1 VKEPN
6 PPEPGAAGPLPPED
20 VRAIAEHA
28 PVGVFR
34 TDAGGRWVYA
44 NPACL
49 AIFGLTA
56 EQAMGSGWRQAV
68 HPDDLASVLQRCQQ
82 DEGAGGFHLE
92 HRVRHA
98 DGSVRTVVARKWPV
112 AGAAGGFVGS
122 VTDISAAAQVQQQLR
137 STLQLLD
144 RTGQIAGV
152 GGWDIDLRTREVR
165 WSTQTYRI
173 YERPFEW
180 RPGIEDGMHYY
191 APEAQPVIA
200 ALVER
205 AIQDGEPFDVELPF
219 ITATGRRLR
228 VRAVGD
234 VERQD
239 GEPVR
244 LFGALQDV
252 TAQHESAA
260 ALRASREHL
269 RELYEET
276 PALMASVDSEG
287 RLLSAS
293 RLLLERLGLEREA
306 VVGGPATA
314 LLPGTAAERDAALEA
329 VRARVRA
336 EGRVRGWP
344 LRLVHRDGSLVHTLM
359 SAVVERDRDGPGGR
373 LLAVLE
379 DISESIQ
386 RQAELARE
394 RALREE
400 LEQQAEA
407 LAQLA
412 DERREML
419 DVLAHEV
426 RQPLNN
432 ASAALQSAA
441 ALPGTQRDDLALQ
454 RLARAQGVIGH
465 VVAQIDNT
473 LAAAALLVGRHTM
486 ARVDTDI
493 DTLLQLVLADF
504 PPAERQRIHVE
515 RLTPTR
521 TASMDLSLMRLALR
535 NLLANALRHATGT
548 ATVVLRIADSDEP
561 LALLIDVVDQ
571 GPGVPEA
578 LRGRLFERG
587 VRGSRSRGQGLGL
600 YIARR
605 ALQLHG
611 GTAELVNGAP
621 GETVFR
627 LVLAQDADSGPYSTS
642 GALNT

>member
-1 VKEPN
+1 MKDTT
-6 PPEPGAAGPLPPED
+6 PPEPGATPPQPLD
-20 VRAIAEHA
+20 DIRAIADHA

-34 TDAGGRWVYA
+34 TDAAGHWVYA

-56 EQAMGSGWRQAV
+56 EQAMGLGWQQAV
-68 HPDDLASVLQRCQQ
+68 HPDDRSRTASLLAP
-82 DEGAGGFHLE
+82 GAE
-92 HRVRHA
+92 ATAAQHRVRRP
-98 DGSVRTVVARKWPV
+98 DGDERIVIARIWPV
-112 AGAAGGFVGS
+112 ARAGGTGDWIGS
-122 VTDISAAAQVQQQLR
+122 VTDISERVAVQRRLAE
-137 STLQLLD
+137 TLQLLD

-173 YERPFEW
+173 YERPFDW

-191 APEAQPVIA
+191 APEAQPVIS

-252 TAQHESAA
+252 TAPHEAAA

-276 PALMASVDSEG
+276 PALMASVDSQG

-314 LLPGTAAERDAALEA
+314 LLPGTPAEREAALEA
-329 VRARVRA
+329 VRERVRA

-344 LRLVHRDGSLVHTLM
+344 LRLVHRDGSFVHTLM
-359 SAVVERDRDGPGGR
+359 SAVVERDREGPGGR

-400 LEQQAEA
+400 LEQQAQA
-407 LAQLA
+407 LAALA

-473 LAAAALLVGRHTM
+473 LAAAALLVGRHTL

-493 DTLLQLVLADF
+493 DTLLELVLADF
-504 PPAERQRIHVE
+504 PPAERQRIEVQ

-548 ATVVLRIADSDEP
+548 AAVALRIADSDEP

-611 GTAELVNGAP
+611 GTAELVAGAP

-627 LVLAQDADSGPYSTS
+627 LVLAQDGDAGPYSTS

>member
-1 VKEPN
+1 LKDQP
-6 PPEPGAAGPLPPED
+6 PPEPGAAGPLPPEAI
-20 VRAIAEHA
+20 RAIAEHA
-28 PVGVFR
+28 PVGVFH
-34 TDAGGRWVYA
+34 TDAAGRWLYA

-49 AIFGLTA
+49 AIFGLSL
-56 EQAMGSGWRQAV
+56 EQAMGSGWQQAV
-68 HPDDLASVLQRCQQ
+68 HPDDLAGVVQRCLQ
-82 DEGAGGFHLE
+82 DEGTGSFHLE

-112 AGAAGGFVGS
+112 AQVGGGFVGS

-165 WSTQTYRI
+165 WSHQTYRI
-173 YERPFEW
+173 YDRPLDW

-205 AIQDGEPFDVELPF
+205 AMRDGEPFDVELPF

-234 VERQD
+234 VEREGD
-239 GEPVR
+239 EPVR

-252 TAQHESAA
+252 TAQHEAAA

-276 PALMASVDSEG
+276 PALMASVDSQG

-314 LLPGTAAERDAALEA
+314 LLPGTPTERQATLEA
-329 VRARVRA
+329 VRQRVHA
-336 EGRVRGWP
+336 DGRVRGWP
-344 LRLVHRDGSLVHTLM
+344 LRLVHRDGSYVHTLM
-359 SAVVERDRDGPGGR
+359 SAVVERDDNGAGGR

-386 RQAELARE
+386 RQAELAHE

-400 LEQQAEA
+400 LEQQALA

-473 LAAAALLVGRHTM
+473 LAAAALLVGRHAL

-504 PPAERQRIHVE
+504 PPAERQRIQVE

-535 NLLANALRHATGT
+535 NLLSNALRHGAGMG
-548 ATVVLRIADSDEP
+548 AVSLRIADSDEP
-561 LALLIDVVDQ
+561 LALLIDVVDH

-578 LRGRLFERG
+578 LRERLFERG

-611 GTAELVNGAP
+611 GTAELVPGEL

-627 LVLAQDADSGPYSTS
+627 LVLAQDAEAGPYSTS

>member
-1 VKEPN
+1 MKDPA
-6 PPEPGAAGPLPPED
+6 PPEPGAAGPLHPEH

-34 TDAGGRWVYA
+34 SDAENRWVYA

-56 EQAMGSGWRQAV
+56 EQALGLGWQQAV
-68 HPDDLASVLQRCQQ
+68 HPDDLEAVLQRCLQ
-82 DEGAGGFHLE
+82 DPRAEAFHFE

-112 AGAAGGFVGS
+112 QSPEVGFVGS
-122 VTDISAAAQVQQQLR
+122 VTDISAAVQLQQQLR

-173 YERPFEW
+173 YERPPDW

-205 AIQDGEPFDVELPF
+205 AIRDGEPFDVELPF
-219 ITATGRRLR
+219 VTATGRPLR

-234 VERQD
+234 VEREG

-252 TAQHESAA
+252 TAQHEAA
-260 ALRASREHL
+260 TALRASREHL
-269 RELYEET
+269 RELYDET
-276 PALMASVDSEG
+276 PALMASVDSQG

-293 RLLLERLGLEREA
+293 RLLLERLGLERDA
-306 VVGGPATA
+306 VVGAPATA
-314 LLPGTAAERDAALEA
+314 LLPGTPAEREAALDA

-394 RALREE
+394 RTLRAE
-400 LEQQAEA
+400 LEQQAQA
-407 LAQLA
+407 LAALA

-473 LAAAALLVGRHTM
+473 LAAASLLVGRHAL
-486 ARVDTDI
+486 ARADTDI

-504 PPAERQRIHVE
+504 QPAERQRIQVQ

-535 NLLANALRHATGT
+535 NLLANALRHAGG
-548 ATVVLRIADSDEP
+548 ADAVVVRIADCDEP

-587 VRGSRSRGQGLGL
+587 VRGSGSRGQGLGL

-611 GTAELVNGAP
+611 GTAELVAGAP

-627 LVLAQDADSGPYSTS
+627 LVLAQDTDSGPYSTS

>member
-1 VKEPN
+1 MKDS
-6 PPEPGAAGPLPPED
+6 PPPDAGRAGPLPPDDIRSLADE
-20 VRAIAEHA
+20 A

-34 TDAGGRWVYA
+34 TDTEGR
-44 NPACL
+44 CL
-49 AIFGLTA
+49 YTNRSWQAIYGLTFD
-56 EQAMGSGWRQAV
+56 ESLGDGWTRGLHPEDREAVARQWL
-68 HPDDLASVLQRCQQ
+68 DDALKARPFDRVFRVCRG
-82 DEGAGGFHLE
+82 DGV
-92 HRVRHA
+92 VRH
-98 DGSVRTVVARKWPV
+98 VRSRAWAVP
-112 AGAAGGFVGS
+112 GGFVGTVED
-122 VTDISAAAQVQQQLR
+122 VTEVEQQARQLR

-173 YERPFEW
+173 YERPLDW

-205 AIQDGEPFDVELPF
+205 AIRDGEPFDVELPF
-219 ITATGRRLR
+219 VTATGRHLR

-234 VERQD
+234 VEREG

-252 TAQHESAA
+252 TAQHAAAA

-276 PALMASVDSEG
+276 PALMASVDSQG
-287 RLLSAS
+287 RVLSAS
-293 RLLLERLGLEREA
+293 RMLLERLGMEREA

-314 LLPGTAAERDAALEA
+314 LLPGTPAEQQATLAS
-329 VRARVRA
+329 VRERVHA
-336 EGRVRGWP
+336 EGRLRGWP
-344 LRLVHRDGSLVHTLM
+344 LRLVHRDGSIVHTLL
-359 SAVVERDRDGPGGR
+359 SAVVERDGDGAEGR

-379 DISESIQ
+379 DISESIL

-400 LEQQAEA
+400 LEQQARA
-407 LAQLA
+407 LAELA

-432 ASAALQSAA
+432 ASAALQSAV
-441 ALPGTQRDDLALQ
+441 ALPGTQRDDLALH
-454 RLARAQGVIGH
+454 RLGRAQGVIGH

-473 LAAAALLVGRHTM
+473 LAAAALLVGRHAM
-486 ARVDTDI
+486 ARADTDI

-504 PPAERQRIHVE
+504 PPAERQRIRVE
-515 RLTPTR
+515 RLTATR

-535 NLLANALRHATGT
+535 NLLANALRHAGAADAVT
-548 ATVVLRIADSDEP
+548 LRIADSDEP

-578 LRGRLFERG
+578 LRARLFERG
-587 VRGSRSRGQGLGL
+587 VRGSGSRGQGLGL

-611 GTAELVNGAP
+611 GTAELVAGAP

-627 LVLAQDADSGPYSTS
+627 LVLAQGGDAGPYSTS

>member
-1 VKEPN
+1 M
-6 PPEPGAAGPLPPED
+6 
-20 VRAIAEHA
+20 
-28 PVGVFR
+28 GVFR
-34 TDAGGRWVYA
+34 TDAAGRWVYA

-49 AIFGLTA
+49 AILGLSV
-56 EQAMGSGWRQAV
+56 EQALGMGWQQAV
-68 HPDDLASVLQRCQQ
+68 HPDDLASVLQRCRQ
-82 DEGAGGFHLE
+82 DAGTGGFHLE

-98 DGSVRTVVARKWPV
+98 DGSVRTVVARKWP
-112 AGAAGGFVGS
+112 AGRVGGGFVGS
-122 VTDISAAAQVQQQLR
+122 VTDISAAAQLQQQLR

-173 YERPFEW
+173 YDRPPDW

-234 VERQD
+234 VEREGD
-239 GEPVR
+239 EPVR

-252 TAQHESAA
+252 TAQHEAAA

-306 VVGGPATA
+306 VVGGPAIA
-314 LLPGTAAERDAALEA
+314 LLPGTPAERLAALEA

-400 LEQQAEA
+400 LEQQAQA
-407 LAQLA
+407 LAALA

-441 ALPGTQRDDLALQ
+441 ALPGTQRDDLTLQ
-454 RLARAQGVIGH
+454 RLSRAQGVIGH

-473 LAAAALLVGRHTM
+473 LAAAALLVGRHAL

-504 PPAERQRIHVE
+504 PPAERQRIQVE

-535 NLLANALRHATGT
+535 NLLSNALRHGAGMG
-548 ATVVLRIADSDEP
+548 AVVLRIADCDEP
-561 LALLIDVVDQ
+561 LALLIDVVDH

-611 GTAELVNGAP
+611 GTAELVPGGP

-627 LVLAQDADSGPYSTS
+627 LVLAQDAEAGPYSTS